1 MRELNFCVADS
12 RRASVWRPVRMSLEQ
27 LWDRLSVPVR
37 TAETV
42 EEYRAMPK
50 GERDRIKDRGGF
62 LAGTLDGGRRRKR
75 DVTGRS
81 MVTLDCDRL
90 RPGLLDEGAIGLP
103 FCMLLYTTHSHTPAA
118 PRARLLLPLS
128 RDVSPEEY
136 NAIARY
142 LAQELGMDM
151 VDPCSFEVNQMMY
164 WPTVSSDGEYV
175 CRRYEGAWLDP
186 DAFLSEHPDWQDCA
200 ALPSAPGER
209 ARTEYSGRHQAD
221 PTQKE
226 GTVGQF
232 CRAYTVQE
240 AMRAFL
246 SDVYEE
252 TGDENRWRYIP
263 SDSLA
268 GVIVYDDRFV
278 YSHHASDPAY
288 GRLLNAF
295 DLVRVHLYGDEEEQ
309 ASFQSMLSFA
319 AADPRVGELALRER
333 QERAVEDFREAGE
346 EEDPDAWKEKLV
358 RRKKS
363 ALLENS
369 LYNMKLI
376 MQNDP
381 YLKKIV
387 FNQLADS
394 MEIRGPVPWS
404 HPSRFWRDADDAQLV
419 CYVDDHYG
427 SFSERF
433 VDVAVTKAADDRSY
447 HPIRDYFS
455 SLPAWDG
462 VPRVDTLLIDYLG
475 AEDNDY
481 VRAVCRKTLCAAWR
495 RVFHPGIKFDY
506 MPVLCGAQGIGK
518 STFIANLGMEWFSDS
533 LSLSDMNDKTAA
545 EKLQGYWIMEIGEL
559 AGMKKADIDKVKAFI
574 SRSDDKYRAAFGRRV
589 TSHPR
594 QCVFFGTTNSEK
606 GYLRDITGNRR
617 FWNVRVTGQ
626 GKFRPWQMTPELVDQ
641 VWAEVA
647 TIAEDEDLFLP
658 PALEAF
664 ARHEQCS
671 AMELDDREGL
681 VLAYLDLPLPENWD
695 GMDLYDRRGYVRNED
710 GMFRREGKVRR
721 TEVSNM
727 EIWCECFGRA
737 REDMRPSDS
746 YAISAIMARL
756 DDWVP
761 SEKRVRLPLYGQQR
775 IYTRRL

>member
-1 MRELNFCVADS
+1 
-12 RRASVWRPVRMSLEQ
+12 MSLEE

-37 TAETV
+37 TAESA

-50 GERDRIKDRGGF
+50 TERDRIKDRGGF
-62 LAGTLDGGRRRKR
+62 LAGTLRGGRRRKR

-90 RPGLLDEGAIGLP
+90 RPDFPEAYEGGHRFLT
-103 FCMLLYTTHSHTPAA
+103 LLYTTHSHTPAA
-118 PRARLLLPLS
+118 PRARLLFPLT
-128 RDVSPEEY
+128 RDVSSEEY
-136 NAIARY
+136 NAVARY

-164 WPTVSSDGEYV
+164 WPTVPSDGEYV
-175 CRRYEGAWLDP
+175 CRRYEGEWLDP
-186 DAFLSEHPDWQDCA
+186 DAFLLEHPDWQDCA
-200 ALPSAPGER
+200 ALPTAPGEQR
-209 ARTEYSGRHQAD
+209 AWNPQRRLQAD
-221 PTQKE
+221 PTLKE
-226 GTVGQF
+226 GMVGQF
-232 CRAYTVQE
+232 CRAYSVQE
-240 AMRAFL
+240 AMRSFL

-252 TGDENRWRYIP
+252 TLDENRWRYIP
-263 SDSLA
+263 SESLP

-278 YSHHASDPAY
+278 YSHHASDPAC

-295 DLVRVHLYGDEEEQ
+295 DLVRVHYYGDQDEQ
-309 ASFQSMLSFA
+309 ASFRSMLSLA
-319 AADPRVGELALRER
+319 AADPQVGALALRER
-333 QERAVEDFREAGE
+333 QERAAEDFREAE
-346 EEDPDAWKEKLV
+346 DEDPDAWKEKLV

-369 LYNMKLI
+369 LYNIKLI
-376 MQNDP
+376 MQHDP
-381 YLKKIV
+381 YLRGIV
-387 FNQLADS
+387 YNQLADS
-394 MEIRGPVPWS
+394 LEIRGPVPWS

-419 CYVDDHYG
+419 CYVDDCYG

-433 VDVAVTKAADDRSY
+433 VDVALAKTADDRSY
-447 HPIRDYFS
+447 HPIRDYFAA
-455 SLPAWDG
+455 LPAWDG

-475 AEDNDY
+475 AEDNGY
-481 VRAVCRKTLCAAWR
+481 VRAVCRKSLCAAYR

-506 MPVLCGAQGIGK
+506 MPVLNGAQGIGK
-518 STFIANLGMEWFSDS
+518 STFISNLGKEWFSDS

-594 QCVFFGTTNSEK
+594 QCVFFGTTNSEN

-617 FWNVRVTGQ
+617 FWNVRVTGR
-626 GKFRPWQMTPELVDQ
+626 GKYRLWQMTPELVDQ

-647 TIAEDEDLFLP
+647 AVAEDEELFLSP
-658 PALEAF
+658 ELEAF
-664 ARHEQCS
+664 ARREQRG
-671 AMELDDREGL
+671 AMEMDDREGL
-681 VLAYLDLPLPENWD
+681 VQAYLDLPLPENWD
-695 GMDLYDRRGYVRNED
+695 DMDLYDRRAYVRRED
-710 GMFRREGKVRR
+710 ELARPRGSIRR

-737 REDMRPSDS
+737 REDMRPPDS
-746 YAISAIMARL
+746 YAVSAIMARL

-761 SEKRVRLPLYGQQR
+761 SEKRVRLPLYGRQR
-775 IYTRRL
+775 IYTRRS

>member
-1 MRELNFCVADS
+1 MRDLNLCVADS
-12 RRASVWRPVRMSLEQ
+12 RRSSVWRPVRMSLEE

-37 TAETV
+37 TAESA

-50 GERDRIKDRGGF
+50 TERDRIKDRGGF
-62 LAGTLDGGRRRKR
+62 LAGTLRGGRRRKR

-90 RPGLLDEGAIGLP
+90 RPDFPEAYEGGHRFLT
-103 FCMLLYTTHSHTPAA
+103 LLYTTHSHTPAA
-118 PRARLLLPLS
+118 PRARLLFPLT
-128 RDVSPEEY
+128 RDVSSEEY
-136 NAIARY
+136 NAVARY

-164 WPTVSSDGEYV
+164 WPTVPSDGEYV
-175 CRRYEGAWLDP
+175 CRRYEGEWLDP
-186 DAFLSEHPDWQDCA
+186 DAFLLEHPDWQDCA
-200 ALPSAPGER
+200 ALPTAPGEQR
-209 ARTEYSGRHQAD
+209 AWNPQGRLQAD
-221 PTQKE
+221 PTLKE

-232 CRAYTVQE
+232 CRAYSVQE
-240 AMRAFL
+240 AMRSFL

-252 TGDENRWRYIP
+252 TLDENRWRYIP
-263 SDSLA
+263 SESLP

-278 YSHHASDPAY
+278 YSHHASDPAC

-295 DLVRVHLYGDEEEQ
+295 DLVRVHYYGDQDEQ
-309 ASFQSMLSFA
+309 ASFRSMLSLA
-319 AADPRVGELALRER
+319 AADPQVGALALRER
-333 QERAVEDFREAGE
+333 QERAAEDFREAE
-346 EEDPDAWKEKLV
+346 DEDPDAWKEKLV

-369 LYNMKLI
+369 LYNIKLI
-376 MQNDP
+376 MQHDP
-381 YLKKIV
+381 YLRGIV
-387 FNQLADS
+387 YNQLADS
-394 MEIRGPVPWS
+394 LEIRGPVPWS

-419 CYVDDHYG
+419 CYVDDCYG

-433 VDVAVTKAADDRSY
+433 VDVALAKTADDRSY
-447 HPIRDYFS
+447 HPIRDYFAA
-455 SLPAWDG
+455 LPAWDG

-475 AEDNDY
+475 AEDNGY
-481 VRAVCRKTLCAAWR
+481 VRAVCRKSLCAAYR

-506 MPVLCGAQGIGK
+506 MPVLNGAQGIGK
-518 STFIANLGMEWFSDS
+518 STFISNLGKEWFSDS

-594 QCVFFGTTNSEK
+594 QCVFFGTTNSEN

-617 FWNVRVTGQ
+617 FWNVRVTGR
-626 GKFRPWQMTPELVDQ
+626 GKYRLWQMTPELVDQ

-647 TIAEDEDLFLP
+647 AVAEDEELFLSP
-658 PALEAF
+658 ELEAF
-664 ARHEQCS
+664 ARREQRG
-671 AMELDDREGL
+671 AMEMDDREGL
-681 VLAYLDLPLPENWD
+681 VQAYLDLPLPENWD
-695 GMDLYDRRGYVRNED
+695 DMDLYDRRAYVRRED
-710 GMFRREGKVRR
+710 ELARPRGSIRR

-737 REDMRPSDS
+737 REDMRPPDS
-746 YAISAIMARL
+746 YAVSAIMARL

-761 SEKRVRLPLYGQQR
+761 SEKRVRLPLYGRQR
-775 IYTRRL
+775 IYTRRS